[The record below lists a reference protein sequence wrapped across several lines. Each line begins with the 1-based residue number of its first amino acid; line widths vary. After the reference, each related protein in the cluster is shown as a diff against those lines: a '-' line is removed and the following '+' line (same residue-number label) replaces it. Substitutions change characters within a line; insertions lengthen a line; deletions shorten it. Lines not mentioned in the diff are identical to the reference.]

1 MKAKGYEIKGEN
13 LSVDSPKYISFRPM
27 DSKNFI
33 RGSARSLGESY
44 TKEKIKDR
52 IDRNKSKEKIRKT
65 PFPKRLQTSDE
76 IKNKFMDDIIKRAPK
91 DITKASLTST
101 WKQHEKDLKN
111 LESALSTLNE

>member
-27 DSKNFI
+27 ESKNYI
-33 RGSARSLGESY
+33 RGSAKSLGESY
-44 TKEKIKDR
+44 TKEKI
-52 IDRNKSKEKIRKT
+52 RKT
-65 PFPKRLQTSDE
+65 PFPKGLQTLDE
-76 IKNKFMDDIIKRAPK
+76 IKIKSMDDIIKRAPK